1 MKRNVLKGAFVL
13 LGGMMLLTS
22 CKKDY
27 TCQCTGK
34 GDGDNNTYYEVTE
47 TYTFKK
53 AKEDDVKT
61 SCSQSEST
69 LSKENG
75 NISIKC
81 SVSAN

>member
-1 MKRNVLKGAFVL
+1 MTFAL
-13 LGGMMLLTS
+13 LGGMMLFAS

-53 AKEDDVKT
+53 AKEDDVKAN
-61 SCSQSEST
+61 CSQNEST
-69 LSKENG
+69 LSKDNG
-75 NISIKC
+75 NITISC
-81 SVSAN
+81 SVSES